1 MTLIQSYN
9 CYSNK
14 INMNKKSVAA
24 TNNIKSKEYKEL
36 TRDFI
41 LTYLFGLKLREFE
54 ITLTVF
60 IFLKKKTSAIWLKK
74 DNKVMHGGNKRVI
87 EVSYLTDHRSIDRRV
102 QYLRRGDV
110 VREVASSASL

>member
-1 MTLIQSYN
+1 
-9 CYSNK
+9 
-14 INMNKKSVAA
+14 MNKKSVAA

-60 IFLKKKTSAIWLKK
+60 IFLKKKTSAI
-74 DNKVMHGGNKRVI
+74 
-87 EVSYLTDHRSIDRRV
+87 
-102 QYLRRGDV
+102 
-110 VREVASSASL
+110 